1 MTTQDERFLKAYR
14 SLAYNFK
21 YTLTHFDHPNMERDN
36 NIIEG
41 FNSIIK
47 RRLKLLKGFKK
58 PGNIE
63 KYIKLIL
70 LDYRFHEFVGS
81 ENKKRNGRTPLELTG
96 IIMPEY
102 YNFIKL
108 LRESLKL
115 DFTS

>member
-1 MTTQDERFLKAYR
+1 
-14 SLAYNFK
+14 
-21 YTLTHFDHPNMERDN
+21 MERDN

-41 FNSIIK
+41 FNSILK

-70 LDYRFHEFVGS
+70 LDYRFHEFIAS
-81 ENKKRNGRTPLELTG
+81 ENKRRNGRTPLELTG
-96 IIMPEY
+96 IILPEY